1 MCFAVSRWLV
11 ARNADGQYGKIP
23 ENYLQNLDE
32 EEGVEVWR
40 RHAVLLHQGNGT
52 LTCCVCVMVLCV
64 QDDGDDDGS
73 VSPGAV
79 AGPDGELDENAEYDM
94 LKKITL
100 PPPQTRA
107 CKE

>member
-1 MCFAVSRWLV
+1 
-11 ARNADGQYGKIP
+11 
-23 ENYLQNLDE
+23 
-32 EEGVEVWR
+32 
-40 RHAVLLHQGNGT
+40 
-52 LTCCVCVMVLCV
+52 MVLCV

-100 PPPQTRA
+100 PPPQTGA